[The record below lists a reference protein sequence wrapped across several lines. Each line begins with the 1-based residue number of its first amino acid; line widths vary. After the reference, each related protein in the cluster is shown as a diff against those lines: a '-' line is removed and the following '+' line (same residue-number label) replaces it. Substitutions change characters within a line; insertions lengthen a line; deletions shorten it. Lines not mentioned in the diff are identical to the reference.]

1 MQQLILHC
9 LSTQCTTLHHAGRL
23 ATCLGDY
30 GADTSD
36 AAVQTLG
43 KAISQ
48 SIAQWA
54 TNAHSSSSSI
64 SNISSQDTAQSVLND
79 WRQWVDWSE
88 ALELRDSGKKVLP
101 IGVNDDGTLRVKD
114 EATGREEILAAEYL
128 M

>member
-1 MQQLILHC
+1 MFQC
-9 LSTQCTTLHHAGRL
+9 LVRLCNTLLHAGRL

-54 TNAHSSSSSI
+54 TAQTSSSSTV
-64 SNISSQDTAQSVLND
+64 SQDTAQSVLND

-88 ALELRDSGKKVLP
+88 VLELRDSGKKVLP
-101 IGVNDDGTLRVKD
+101 LAVNDDGTLRVQD

>member
-1 MQQLILHC
+1 LY
-9 LSTQCTTLHHAGRL
+9 TTGRL

-54 TNAHSSSSSI
+54 TAQTSSSSS
-64 SNISSQDTAQSVLND
+64 SSSSMSQDTAQSVLND

-88 ALELRDSGKKVLP
+88 VLELRDSGKKVLP
-101 IGVNDDGTLRVKD
+101 LGVNDDGTLRVKN

>member
-1 MQQLILHC
+1 MNN
-9 LSTQCTTLHHAGRL
+9 AGRL

-48 SIAQWA
+48 SIAEWA
-54 TNAHSSSSSI
+54 TVQTSSSSRSTV
-64 SNISSQDTAQSVLND
+64 SQDTAQSVLND

-88 ALELRDSGKKVLP
+88 VLELRDSGKKVLP

-114 EATGREEILAAEYL
+114 EATGKEEILAAEYL